1 VSLVIRANQGLGDGG
16 MNPAELLKRV
26 KQAVYAVEAEAD
38 IILYGS
44 RSRHEAGP
52 ESDWDFLILVHGPVG
67 DARADAI
74 RHRLY
79 EIEWES
85 GEVLCA
91 IVRSREDWHSP
102 LYCAMPFHENVE
114 RDGVPL

>member
-1 VSLVIRANQGLGDGG
+1 MER
-16 MNPAELLKRV
+16 AELLSRV
-26 KQAVYAVEAEAD
+26 KETVRAIEPEAE

-44 RSRHEAGP
+44 RSRHEAGS
-52 ESDWDFLILVHGPVG
+52 ESDWDFLVLLDGPVG
-67 DARADAI
+67 DARADVI

-79 EIEWES
+79 EVEWES

-91 IVRSREDWHSP
+91 IVRSREEWRSS
-102 LYCAMPFHENVE
+102 LYRAMPFHQNVE